1 MCSISKV
8 IILFVALS
16 ASAVY
21 ARPGYAVDYYV
32 SVIWRI
38 RKKISEF
45 KDNNI
50 IRIRK
55 GQGFLKCLYLK
66 NNEWNLLNE
75 NMEKSS
81 DL

>member
-32 SVIWRI
+32 SVI
-38 RKKISEF
+38 
-45 KDNNI
+45 
-50 IRIRK
+50 
-55 GQGFLKCLYLK
+55 
-66 NNEWNLLNE
+66 
-75 NMEKSS
+75 
-81 DL
+81 